1 MFSRTSN
8 FMKWHDVKR
17 DNDGK
22 LRHAADGQAWKD
34 FENLHLEYALDP
46 HNVRPRLPSDE
57 FNPFRT
63 MSISHSTWPV
73 LLVAY
78 NLPPWMFMKTEYI
91 MLCLLILGP
100 RSLGNNID
108 VYLEPLIDEFE
119 ILWDLGVA
127 TYDASSDETF

>member
-1 MFSRTSN
+1 
-8 FMKWHDVKR
+8 MKI
-17 DNDGK
+17 
-22 LRHAADGQAWKD
+22 
-34 FENLHLEYALDP
+34 E
-46 HNVRPRLPSDE
+46 S
-57 FNPFRT
+57 
-63 MSISHSTWPV
+63 
-73 LLVAY
+73 
-78 NLPPWMFMKTEYI
+78 I